1 MAYGQIMRSRL
12 LKVSSKLKDVCY
24 SSNRTN
30 RENSPIVVV
39 ALEAALTTGV
49 RNTKLARLD
58 IQECDLTEDTTKE
71 SIGNCLRATN
81 NLDILELRMCDL
93 EDKGTKIVY
102 LALIAS
108 GLAPS
113 RLDLRQNS
121 LSRTGVQMICSYLQS
136 DTGRSLTALR
146 LDDNQEITSQGVVDL
161 VAALSERG
169 TAIEELG
176 LNKTCCGDIGARAL
190 SDAYAG
196 GRTCPYFRRSY
207 CLRGCFWTRCFWTRW

>member
-1 MAYGQIMRSRL
+1 MSSRL

-24 SSNRTN
+24 SSNRTD

-71 SIGNCLRATN
+71 SLGNCLRATN

-93 EDKGTKIVY
+93 EDKGTKIVC

-108 GLAPS
+108 GSAPS

-161 VAALSERG
+161 AAALSERG
-169 TAIEELG
+169 TAIKELG

-196 GRTCPYFRRSY
+196 GRTCPCFRRSY
-207 CLRGCFWTRCFWTRW
+207 CLRGGFWTRCFWTRW